1 MTAKTRKHCYCPFCE
16 KELQLSC
23 IGRPAF
29 CEPCQVE
36 LVSCLAC
43 GQLMNISIE
52 LCPKCGVKANGNG
65 HNNKKK

>member
-1 MTAKTRKHCYCPFCE
+1 MTAKARKHCYCPFCE

-36 LVSCLAC
+36 LTACPSC
-43 GQLMNISIE
+43 GQMMNIKVAV
-52 LCPKCGVKANGNG
+52 CPKCGTETNGN
-65 HNNKKK
+65 HNHQK